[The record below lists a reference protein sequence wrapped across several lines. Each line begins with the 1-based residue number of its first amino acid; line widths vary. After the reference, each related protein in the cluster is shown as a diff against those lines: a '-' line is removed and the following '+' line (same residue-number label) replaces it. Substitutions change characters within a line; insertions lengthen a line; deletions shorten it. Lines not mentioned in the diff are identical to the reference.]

1 MRRLTAVHWVIGGY
15 VAGLCLSLAWRPS
28 AVLLLIGFGLL
39 AGAATVAASPLA
51 TQPCLSRQ
59 SLWLRGASLLAL
71 ALVFAIAGVAV
82 GDWRLN
88 KIAQSRLQHF
98 IGQRAPLAATVVDL
112 PTVKGENLTVP
123 VRVTG
128 FGHEQLDEPAH
139 LTLKINQGDV
149 PPIDPCGRLIE
160 GARITLAASAI
171 SALPIAKP
179 GQFDYGRYLARRG
192 EHATVHGSLSDL
204 RYAGRRGGL
213 SGLVDRLRV
222 AARAHLRQGLGPPVR
237 DVLAGM
243 VLGDDE
249 YVPAGV
255 VDDMRRSG
263 LLHILAVSGEN
274 VVLLCA
280 MWGFLLSLIGVRRS
294 IRLLV
299 LLPLIVVYT
308 VLTGASPSIVR
319 AGVAGVVGL
328 LAGLLSRPSD
338 GWLLWLIP
346 AAWLLSV
353 SPNALYDVSFQ
364 LTFAAVAGLLLLSR
378 SLTDL
383 FGFLP
388 RSVAEGVGVTAA
400 ASVATAPISMITF
413 GSTSMVGIPAN
424 VVGAFILGPVM
435 FLGMLSV
442 MVGFIFAPLCLPLNL
457 LAGVCTGFLLA
468 VSSWFSH
475 LPGAVYQ
482 WRGLTLGTALLVA
495 LAGGLFTI
503 WRLARRRGERLLS
516 YVGRTR
522 HRTHVV
528 LVAAL
533 VVGLIVVLTPAP
545 PAAPRLPTLTFL
557 NVGEGAATL
566 VQAPGGPTVLIDAG
580 PAPIAATL
588 RSHGVRRID
597 LLVLSHGHADHT
609 AGLADVLGKIP
620 VTIALVPRPPTPNPP
635 LSKVIAE
642 LRAAAVPV
650 RECTGPL
657 LFKGGTYQV
666 AVLPTTA
673 APSGTDSN
681 QDENNC
687 ALVAVV
693 TLAQQKVLIPGDAE
707 GQALAQLNIGAVGV
721 AEVPHHGSRGG
732 FDAALL
738 ASLAPRLAVISVG
751 PNTYGHPTA
760 DMLTLLAGR
769 HIPCLRTD
777 QAGDV
782 TLTARREGLA
792 VSVQHR

>member
-1 MRRLTAVHWVIGGY
+1 MRRLTAVHWLLGAY

-28 AVLLLIGFGLL
+28 AVALLVGFGLP
-39 AGAATVAASPLA
+39 AAAAIVAASPLA
-51 TQPCLSRQ
+51 AQSWLSPQ
-59 SLWLRGASLLAL
+59 SHLLRAGPLLAM

-82 GDWRLN
+82 GGWRLD
-88 KIAQSRLQHF
+88 KIAQSRLQQLV
-98 IGQRAPLAATVVDL
+98 GQRAPLAATVVDL

-123 VRVTG
+123 VRVTA
-128 FGHEQLDEPAH
+128 FGHEQLDEPVH
-139 LTLKINQGDV
+139 LSLKINKGDV
-149 PPIDPCGRLIE
+149 PPLDPCGRLVE
-160 GARITLAASAI
+160 GVRITLAASAI
-171 SALPIAKP
+171 EALPTAKP

-192 EHATVHGSLSDL
+192 EHAMVHASLSDL
-204 RYAGRRGGL
+204 RYVGRRGGL

-222 AARAHLRQGLGPPVR
+222 AARAHLRRGLGPPVR

-249 YVPAGV
+249 YVPASV

-280 MWGFLLSLIGVRRS
+280 MWGFLLSLARVRRS
-294 IRLLV
+294 LRLLV
-299 LLPLIVVYT
+299 LMPLIIAYT

-328 LAGLLSRPSD
+328 LAALLSRPSD
-338 GWLLWLIP
+338 GWLLWLVP
-346 AAWLLSV
+346 AAWLLTV
-353 SPNALYDVSFQ
+353 SPNAIYDVSFQ

-378 SLTDL
+378 SFTDL

-388 RSVAEGVGVTAA
+388 RSVAEAVGVTAA
-400 ASVATAPISMITF
+400 ASVATAPISIFTF
-413 GSTSMVGIPAN
+413 GSTSLVGIPAN

-442 MVGFIFAPLCLPLNL
+442 MIGFVLAPLCLPLNL

-482 WRGLTLGTALLVA
+482 WRGLTLGTALFVA
-495 LAGGLFTI
+495 LAVGLFI
-503 WRLARRRGERLLS
+503 LWRLAQRRGERLLS
-516 YVGRTR
+516 YVGCTR
-522 HRTHVV
+522 RRTHVV
-528 LVAAL
+528 LVAVL
-533 VVGLIVVLTPAP
+533 VVGLIVVVTPAA
-545 PAAPRLPTLTFL
+545 PAAPRLPALTFL
-557 NVGEGAATL
+557 NVGEGAAAL

-580 PAPIAATL
+580 PAPIAAIL
-588 RSHGVRRID
+588 RAHGVRRID
-597 LLVLSHGHADHT
+597 VLVLSHGHADHT
-609 AGLADVLGKIP
+609 AGLADVLGTIP

-635 LSKVIAE
+635 LSKVMAE
-642 LRAAAVPV
+642 LRTAAVPI
-650 RECTGPL
+650 RECTEPL
-657 LFKGGTYQV
+657 LFQGGSYQV

-673 APSGTDSN
+673 AHSGADSN

-693 TLAQQKVLIPGDAE
+693 TLAQQRVLIPGDAE
-707 GQALAQLNIGAVGV
+707 GEALAKLNIGTVSV

-732 FDAALL
+732 FDARLL
-738 ASLAPRLAVISVG
+738 ASLAPRLTVISVG
-751 PNTYGHPTA
+751 PNTYGHPTTE
-760 DMLTLLAGR
+760 MLTLLGGR
-769 HIPCLRTD
+769 HLPCLRTD
-777 QAGDV
+777 RAGDV

-792 VSVQHR
+792 VSIQRR